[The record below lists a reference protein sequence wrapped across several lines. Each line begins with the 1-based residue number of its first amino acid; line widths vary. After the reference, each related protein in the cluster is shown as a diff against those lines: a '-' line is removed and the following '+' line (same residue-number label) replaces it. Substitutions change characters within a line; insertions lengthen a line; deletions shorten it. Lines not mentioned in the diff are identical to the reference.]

1 MTAWIGVTQRVV
13 QDVAIA
19 VERLRITRPCAYL
32 GLLSILIAQLE
43 PEALRLREGI
53 LFRESGAER
62 RLVKVYRQ
70 RAQRGV
76 VVLSQRRGHAA
87 FPRGHARHDAVRAG
101 EAPER
106 GIVVARAVEEQPG
119 VVLHLPGEVA
129 RRLGDVAAARAQLA
143 PRRER
148 LAAQDGPAATRR
160 GRDAAEV
167 VAAQIDRGVRSR
179 ARAVLALGDG
189 ATPTPQRDY
198 PPCWRRCFAI
208 VITSGSTC
216 VATSIGC
223 AAEGI

>member
-1 MTAWIGVTQRVV
+1 LVAATSPRRHAATRLHRSGSEARHLRAGVLPR
-13 QDVAIA
+13 
-19 VERLRITRPCAYL
+19 
-32 GLLSILIAQLE
+32 
-43 PEALRLREGI
+43 
-53 LFRESGAER
+53 ER
-62 RLVKVYRQ
+62 RGEARRVEVRRQ
-70 RAQRGV
+70 RAQRG
-76 VVLSQRRGHAA
+76 LAIGSEHRGPAA
-87 FPRGHARHDAVRAG
+87 FPRSAARHDAVGAG
-101 EAPER
+101 EPAQL
-106 GIVVARAVEEQPG
+106 GVVVARVVKEQPCA
-119 VVLHLPGEVA
+119 VAQLPSVVA
-129 RRLGDVAAARAQLA
+129 RRLGDVAPARPQLA